1 MSDRLGGASG
11 GDQRWRKGG
20 GHSEPGPRPPPHSLA
35 LLAVIQHDGVIV
47 AAGDDRLPI
56 GTEVEAVDLVRVLA
70 KHLGDAEAPQHAV
83 GQLHGGGGG
92 GCCCWRQP
100 RRRRAGAG
108 PRGERAGGLLRAN
121 PSGAGAALAASGRAA
136 DSRAAASSSSG
147 HALASG

>member
-1 MSDRLGGASG
+1 MSDRLGGLRRGPATEG
-11 GDQRWRKGG
+11 RG

-70 KHLGDAEAPQHAV
+70 EHLGDAEAPQHAV
-83 GQLHGGGGG
+83 GQLHGGGG
-92 GCCCWRQP
+92 CCCWRQP

-108 PRGERAGGLLRAN
+108 PGGERSGGLLGAN

-147 HALASG
+147 HAFASG